1 MRRLTV
7 DTRRSLDTSLIARTI
22 AAAMA
27 PMKRNFTLIGVA
39 AMLTS
44 SALAV
49 DAPIR
54 AFDAK
59 ALARYDLSFARCE
72 ARFPAMQ
79 GHRDE
84 AYLNLWRI
92 RSDDKN
98 ATRLAGVRGGSVY
111 KAERQ
116 LVMRSET
123 QGAAF
128 AASSPLERQCQG
140 LWAEHQR
147 VTKDKR

>member
-1 MRRLTV
+1 M
-7 DTRRSLDTSLIARTI
+7 

-27 PMKRNFTLIGVA
+27 PLKHTFALIGFA
-39 AMLTS
+39 A
-44 SALAV
+44 ALASA
-49 DAPIR
+49 APVAIAAPAR

-59 ALARYDLSFARCE
+59 ALARYDISYAQCE

-92 RSDDKN
+92 RSDDKS
-98 ATRLAGVRGGSVY
+98 AARIAGVRGGSVY
-111 KAERQ
+111 
-116 LVMRSET
+116 RSERRLVL
-123 QGAAF
+123 QGAAKG
-128 AASSPLERQCQG
+128 AASSASNPLERQCQG

-147 VTKDKR
+147 VIRDKR